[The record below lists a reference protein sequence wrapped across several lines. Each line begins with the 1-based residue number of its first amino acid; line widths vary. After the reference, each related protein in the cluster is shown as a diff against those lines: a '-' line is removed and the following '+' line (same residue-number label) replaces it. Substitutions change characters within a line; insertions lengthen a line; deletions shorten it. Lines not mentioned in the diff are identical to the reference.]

1 MSGNEEERL
10 QKYLAAMGVAS
21 RRACEQLIAEG
32 RVQVNGETV
41 TIPGT
46 KIIPGTDT
54 VAVDGRVLSDAPR
67 LRYILLYKPV
77 GYICSAADEKGR
89 RTVLDLLDGVA
100 ERVYPVGRLD
110 YDTSGALLL
119 TNDGELTN
127 RLLHPSHEVE
137 KTYLAQVEGEP
148 EQKALERLRKGVR
161 LSDGMTAPAKVRRKH
176 SRDGRFWLELT
187 IHEGRN
193 RQVRRML
200 EAVGHPVLHLKRTK
214 LDFLDLKGLS
224 PGAWRELT
232 VDEVRRLKRV

>member
-41 TIPGT
+41 TLPGT
-46 KIIPGTDT
+46 KITPGADT
-54 VAVDGRVLSDAPR
+54 VAVDGRVLSRAPR

-89 RTVLDLLDGVA
+89 RTVLDLLDGVT

-110 YDTSGALLL
+110 YDTSGVLLL

-148 EQKALERLRKGVR
+148 DQKALERLRKGVK
-161 LSDGMTAPAKVRRKH
+161 LSDGLTAPAKVRRQR

-214 LDFLDLKGLS
+214 LDFLDLSGLS
-224 PGAWRELT
+224 PGAWRELSA
-232 VDEVRRLKRV
+232 DEVGRLKRA